1 MLLVS
6 RSSFFAGEYLFAL
19 IKIALPKQKVNN
31 KLLVKSCAI
40 DIFFGVVKEKI
51 PNELVLQYFLAGYLN
66 SWKLGSI
73 PVTVCPDKVPERE
86 RKRESDE

>member
-1 MLLVS
+1 
-6 RSSFFAGEYLFAL
+6 SSFFADEYLFPV
-19 IKIALPKQKVNN
+19 IKIAQPKQKVNN
-31 KLLVKSCAI
+31 KLLVKSFAI

-51 PNELVLQYFLAGYLN
+51 PNEVVLQYFPAGYLN